1 MLHLPPRQLLLLSL
15 CAGLL
20 TMALK
25 SLAWYLTGSVGFL
38 SDAMESL
45 VNVAGAGFALW
56 MVTIALRPADS
67 GHPFGHS
74 KAEYFSAAFE
84 GGMIF
89 VAAIAIFVTAIE
101 RLFNPQA
108 IVAIGLGTLLTVLAS
123 VINLLVGLLLLH
135 GGKQH
140 QSPALEGDGKHL
152 LTDVWTTAGVV
163 IGVALAAISG
173 LSWLDA
179 AVAMLVALH
188 ILREGSRILY
198 KAVNGLMDNAIPE
211 QQIQQLTQVLATIS
225 ASYRTPHN
233 LENSGEKSA
242 KKRTENNA
250 TAASYVDFINLRTR
264 AAATQT
270 FAQADLQVPG
280 HWTVE
285 HAHQVADQ
293 AEQQLAALGVQLTVH
308 IEPRDT

>member
-1 MLHLPPRQLLLLSL
+1 MLHLHPRQLLLLSL
-15 CAGLL
+15 FAGLL

-25 SLAWYLTGSVGFL
+25 TLAWYLTGSVGFL

-56 MVTIALRPADS
+56 MVTIASRPADA

-89 VAAIAIFVTAIE
+89 VAAIAIFVTAAE
-101 RLFNPQA
+101 RLLNPQA
-108 IVAIGLGTLLTVLAS
+108 ITALGLGTLLTVLAS
-123 VINLLVGLLLLH
+123 VINLAMGLLLIH

-163 IGVALAAISG
+163 IGVALAAITG
-173 LSWLDA
+173 LNWLDA

-188 ILREGSRILY
+188 ILREGSRILA
-198 KAVNGLMDNAIPE
+198 KAVNGLMDKALPE
-211 QQIQQLTQVLATIS
+211 PQVQQLTERLATIS
-225 ASYRTPHN
+225 ADYLAAVNASTRTV
-233 LENSGEKSA
+233 EAGQ
-242 KKRTENNA
+242 
-250 TAASYVDFINLRTR
+250 VDFINFRTR
-264 AAATQT
+264 AAATQA

-285 HAHQVADQ
+285 QAHQLADI
-293 AEQQLAALGVQLTVH
+293 AEQQLAELGVQLTVH
-308 IEPRDT
+308 IEPRNITVPESCG